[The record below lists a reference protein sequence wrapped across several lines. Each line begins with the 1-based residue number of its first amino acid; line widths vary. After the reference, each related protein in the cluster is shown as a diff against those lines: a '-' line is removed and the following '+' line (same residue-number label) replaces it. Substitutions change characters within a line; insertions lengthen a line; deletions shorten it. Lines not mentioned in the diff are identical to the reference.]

1 MLIWQLIL
9 IQIAASTIIILFLR
23 WLLYSHIRRAL
34 LKLHKL
40 NQQNLAKEKALKEE
54 LARAKKQAE
63 GEISRGRI
71 EAGVIKER
79 LKAESEDEAGKIIE
93 NARKE
98 AKRTVDEG
106 VRESQRKINDMVS
119 QMQEKTAY
127 LAADIIKY
135 IFTQDIQKNLQC
147 QLIDELIDEINA
159 IPREKLKVENH
170 SIDIISAFELD
181 SKQKSKIKDI
191 LSSKLGKDISLISHI
206 DQTIIAGLVLKSG
219 GFIIDGSIKNKLK
232 KILPLMKEQA
242 RG

>member
-9 IQIAASTIIILFLR
+9 IQIASSTIIILFLR
-23 WLLYSHIRRAL
+23 WLLYSQIKRAL

-54 LARAKKQAE
+54 LERARKQAE
-63 GEISRGRI
+63 GEIARGRI

-79 LKAESEDEAGKIIE
+79 LKAESENESYKIIE

-135 IFTQDIQKNLQC
+135 IFTQDIQKSLQG
-147 QLIDELIDEINA
+147 QLIDELIDEISNV
-159 IPREKLKVENH
+159 PPDKLKVENH
-170 SIDIISAFELD
+170 SIDIISAFVLD
-181 SKQKSKIKDI
+181 NKQKARIKDI
-191 LSSKLGKDISLISHI
+191 LSSKLGKDISLTSHLDESI
-206 DQTIIAGLVLKSG
+206 VAGIVLRSG

-232 KILPLMKEQA
+232 KILPLMKGQA
-242 RG
+242 KK

>member
-9 IQIAASTIIILFLR
+9 IQIASSTIIILFLR
-23 WLLYSHIRRAL
+23 WLLYSQIKRAL

-54 LARAKKQAE
+54 LERARKQAE
-63 GEISRGRI
+63 GEIARGRI

-79 LKAESEDEAGKIIE
+79 LKAESENESYKIIE

-98 AKRTVDEG
+98 AKRIADEG
-106 VRESQRKINDMVS
+106 VRESQRKISDMVS

-135 IFTQDIQKNLQC
+135 IFTQDIQKSLQG
-147 QLIDELIDEINA
+147 QLIDELIDEISNV
-159 IPREKLKVENH
+159 PPDKLKVENH
-170 SIDIISAFELD
+170 SIDIISAFALD
-181 SKQKSKIKDI
+181 NKQNNRIKNI
-191 LSSKLGKDISLISHI
+191 LSSKLGKEISLTSHLDESI
-206 DQTIIAGLVLKSG
+206 VAGIVLRSG

-242 RG
+242 HG

>member
-9 IQIAASTIIILFLR
+9 IQIATFTIIILVLR
-23 WLLYSHIRRAL
+23 RLLYSHISRAL
-34 LKLHKL
+34 AKLHKL

-54 LARAKKQAE
+54 LARARKQAE

-71 EAGVIKER
+71 EAGIIKER

-98 AKRTVDEG
+98 AKRIVDEG
-106 VRESQRKINDMVS
+106 ARESQRKASEMAE
-119 QMQEKTAY
+119 QMQEKAAY
-127 LAADIIKY
+127 LAGDIIKY
-135 IFTQDIQKNLQC
+135 IFTQDIQKNLQS
-147 QLIDELIDEINA
+147 QLVDELMEEVNG

-170 SIDIISAFELD
+170 SIDIITAFELD
-181 SKQKSKIKDI
+181 SRQKSKIKDI
-191 LSSKLGKDISLISHI
+191 LSSKLGKDISLASHI

-232 KILPLMKEQA
+232 KILPIMKEQA